1 MPVTESEVML
11 TAMHPGV
18 SSGSQLSL
26 PDGYQVQ
33 EGPDYAQW
41 YMR

>member
-1 MPVTESEVML
+1 VSEVML
-11 TAMHPGV
+11 TAMRQGV
-18 SSGSQLSL
+18 PSASQLDI